1 MILQVNRNNFV
12 VSIKQTKGRSMESKI
27 IGSKIAKARKAI
39 NISQAQLAE
48 RLFISPQAVGKWERG
63 ESMPDIV
70 TFNRLAEIFGVD
82 LNYFSENAQSADDGT
97 VFRSTIDN
105 ISDRDQTVQEDA
117 NLSRSPERQVK
128 INLTGVDLEESDFA
142 GVILHKGKFKVSP
155 LRGANFSGADLTGS
169 SFEVSDA
176 REANFDGAN
185 LTDCNFSIIDLTDA
199 SFRKS
204 ILVRTILNMSGQ
216 SAKFIDVN
224 LIDVKLTKVDLRKT
238 IFENCIFTNVDFN
251 YCDLRGLCFDGLTFI
266 GVNFDKSSLND
277 VSFKGATLK
286 NVSFT
291 VPFSVTNA
299 SYRALRTISF
309 DGATMDKLTYA
320 ALKGL
325 RVVDLSKV
333 III

>member
-1 MILQVNRNNFV
+1 
-12 VSIKQTKGRSMESKI
+12 MESKI
-27 IGSKIAKARKAI
+27 IGSKIARARKAI

-82 LNYFSENAQSADDGT
+82 LNYFSENTQSADVGT
-97 VFRSTIDN
+97 GFTTTIDN
-105 ISDRDQTVQEDA
+105 ISDRDQTTVQEDA

-128 INLTGVDLEESDFA
+128 INLTAVNLEESDFA
-142 GVILHKGKFKVSP
+142 GVILHNGKFKVSP

-204 ILVRTILNMSGQ
+204 ILVRTTLNMSGQ
-216 SAKFIDVN
+216 GAKFIDVN
-224 LIDVKLTKVDLRKT
+224 LVDVKLTKTDLRKT
-238 IFENCIFTNVDFN
+238 IFENCVFTNVDFN

-266 GVNFDKSSLND
+266 SVNFDKSSLNE

-299 SYRALRTISF
+299 SYRALKTICF
-309 DGATMDKLTYA
+309 DGARMDKLTYA